1 MTRAVYVWG
10 ETMQEILDNAATRL
24 NMRKTGK
31 YLYTVDG
38 QQVEKIY
45 IDIVLFILLYGNFYM
60 SLIELSNTINSAVWP
75 YVTFQSKFENF
86 PSDHR

>member
-38 QQVEKIY
+38 QQVEKI
-45 IDIVLFILLYGNFYM
+45 
-60 SLIELSNTINSAVWP
+60 
-75 YVTFQSKFENF
+75 
-86 PSDHR
+86 